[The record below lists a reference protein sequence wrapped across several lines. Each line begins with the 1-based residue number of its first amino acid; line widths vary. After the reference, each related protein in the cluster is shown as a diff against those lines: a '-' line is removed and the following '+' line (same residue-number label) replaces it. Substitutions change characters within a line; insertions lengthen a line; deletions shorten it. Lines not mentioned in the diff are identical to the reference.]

1 VAVSWSAFW
10 AAQYV
15 SRGGAM
21 RAVAAR
27 QAQARGPSMEL
38 GQVYV
43 GWALITVQGLRRLYE
58 SLFVTKAGSSPMFV
72 LHWVLGLIYYT
83 CNLMSVW
90 VEGSGKL
97 RRVTASYRH

>member
-1 VAVSWSAFW
+1 
-10 AAQYV
+10 
-15 SRGGAM
+15 
-21 RAVAAR
+21 
-27 QAQARGPSMEL
+27 
-38 GQVYV
+38 
-43 GWALITVQGLRRLYE
+43 LYE